1 MVRNRQT
8 YGGGCPPKLKIL
20 YWEQISICL
29 NKCLLMVVF
38 SKTKVSIIKCSE
50 MFNQPAAFI
59 NFYISILILGLAR
72 FSSSTKR
79 S

>member
-1 MVRNRQT
+1 
-8 YGGGCPPKLKIL
+8 
-20 YWEQISICL
+20 
-29 NKCLLMVVF
+29 MVVF

-59 NFYISILILGLAR
+59 NFYISILILGLAS